1 MSNLVQQLLSSA
13 QATLQPVQQELDQQL
28 QQLFVSL
35 DTNGDGQISM
45 TEFKAN
51 NPSHFAAMHYSRFYN
66 LFTWPDNTTAIKHKH
81 VH

>member
-1 MSNLVQQLLSSA
+1 MSNVLQQLLSDVQQSA

-66 LFTWPDNTTAIKHKH
+66 LLL
-81 VH
+81 